1 MKKIMIVTLI
11 VILMFTMTTTAFAS
25 ENMESKNLEIANR
38 VAEKVENI
46 LDEDN
51 AIVKNIIDNDFVT
64 FPDFGD
70 GQVALKILGEEKVYV
85 SLPENISYK
94 KKYLAND
101 GTAVY
106 NATLENCFATLQR
119 VEQNCDGMIFD
130 EFRNS
135 VVLNNKNVPTEYR
148 YRYTLPIGYSLISV
162 EEYLTKYAT
171 EEEKAELK
179 DVKNAVFILNQQNE
193 IILTVDGLSAIDSD
207 GKIQNTKYYVEN
219 NEIVQTIDIDT
230 DAEFPIVL
238 YNTSHPDYQK
248 ERYLDEAGI
257 KAVRDSYTGSTFSI
271 LIGGVLG
278 IGTAALPT
286 IAGVTLTLISTI
298 SGIYNHYSYTTW
310 DNFYETVRN
319 SSIYYYLKVT
329 TTYHYHP
336 GQGTYYPKTNSY
348 AYYGKE

>member
-1 MKKIMIVTLI
+1 M
-11 VILMFTMTTTAFAS
+11 
-25 ENMESKNLEIANR
+25 
-38 VAEKVENI
+38 
-46 LDEDN
+46 
-51 AIVKNIIDNDFVT
+51 
-64 FPDFGD
+64 
-70 GQVALKILGEEKVYV
+70 
-85 SLPENISYK
+85 
-94 KKYLAND
+94 
-101 GTAVY
+101 
-106 NATLENCFATLQR
+106 
-119 VEQNCDGMIFD
+119 EQNCDGMIFD

-257 KAVRDSYTGSTFSI
+257 KAVRD
-271 LIGGVLG
+271 
-278 IGTAALPT
+278 A
-286 IAGVTLTLISTI
+286 TLTLISTI

-336 GQGTYYPKTNSY
+336 GQGTYYPKPNSY

>member
-46 LDEDN
+46 LDKDN
-51 AIVKNIIDNDFVT
+51 AIVKNIIDNDSVT

-85 SLPENISYK
+85 SLPEDISYK

-257 KAVRDSYTGSTFSI
+257 KA
-271 LIGGVLG
+271 
-278 IGTAALPT
+278 LPT
-286 IAGVTLTLISTI
+286 IAGVILTLISTI

>member
-46 LDEDN
+46 LDKDN
-51 AIVKNIIDNDFVT
+51 AIVKNIIDNDSVT

-85 SLPENISYK
+85 SLPEDISYK

-257 KAVRDSYTGSTFSI
+257 KA
-271 LIGGVLG
+271 
-278 IGTAALPT
+278 LPT

-336 GQGTYYPKTNSY
+336 GQGTYYPKPNSY

>member
-25 ENMESKNLEIANR
+25 ENMESKNLEIVNR

-51 AIVKNIIDNDFVT
+51 AIVKNIIDNDSVT

-85 SLPENISYK
+85 SLPEDISYK

-257 KAVRDSYTGSTFSI
+257 KA
-271 LIGGVLG
+271 
-278 IGTAALPT
+278 LPT
-286 IAGVTLTLISTI
+286 IAGVILTLISTI

>member
-51 AIVKNIIDNDFVT
+51 AIVKNIIDNDSVT

-85 SLPENISYK
+85 SLPEDISYK

-257 KAVRDSYTGSTFSI
+257 KA
-271 LIGGVLG
+271 
-278 IGTAALPT
+278 LPT
-286 IAGVTLTLISTI
+286 IAGVILTLISTI

-336 GQGTYYPKTNSY
+336 GQGTYYPKPNSY